1 MKDPSYNAVVAQ
13 GRITEIQFPNR
24 AQGWDVY
31 PLHYYYPTPAPQPLA
46 GSTAI
51 SATPVTHSNPTEGH
65 QMSQE
70 SLPLTGIHSTRLPAN
85 DYYAWE
91 HSPAVLHVHDEDGDS
106 IYVNHVYV
114 EDEAQV
120 WITALGL
127 TGQMVQVALDANAL
141 RQLGELLLDE
151 ASDAE

>member
-1 MKDPSYNAVVAQ
+1 MKIGRSYSAVVAQ
-13 GRITEIQFPNR
+13 GRIYQLQFPNR
-24 AQGWDVY
+24 APGWHVETVDAS
-31 PLHYYYPTPAPQPLA
+31 PANPPLA

-51 SATPVTHSNPTEGH
+51 SSTPVTHSNPTEGH

-70 SLPLTGIHSTRLPAN
+70 TLPLTGSFSTRLPAN

-120 WITALGL
+120 WITAVGL
-127 TGQMVQVALDANAL
+127 TGQLVQVALDANAL